1 MDSPAPPPSS
11 GRVSS
16 TRDLTP
22 PHDST
27 ILLAD
32 RYRLER
38 RIGQGGMAEVWVAT
52 DIQLDRRVAVKW
64 LRPALASDP
73 VLAER
78 FRREAIA
85 VAQLNHPNIVAVH
98 DVVEH
103 AGRQAVVMQFVDGKS
118 LRQLLDTQ
126 KRLGPELTIHIG
138 AAVASALDE
147 AHRGGFVHRDVKPGN
162 ILVTS
167 DGRVLLTDFG
177 IAKGLDAAGEDLT
190 SDNVM
195 MGTAK
200 YLSPEQVRGR
210 KLDGRAD
217 IYSLGLVLYEC
228 LAGRVPFLGETDA
241 DTALA
246 RLQRDPTDLNR
257 LRPTLPTGLVDLI
270 HRTLARNPAHRPANG
285 ADLRTALLAVDTA
298 PPPIDRT
305 PSQPIQRQPTPPQLD
320 SEQAGNRS
328 RSALG
333 LSLPSGPLPHR
344 PNIPGEP
351 IAAHPPRG
359 GIDADHTPISPRER
373 PVSRDR
379 TPPAGSSLRGRPA
392 RGLQQNQRTSLIVIL
407 ALLAVAAIVAGIV
420 WVSLQSDS
428 GAGLQPL
435 ATDPTEESLEGDSG
449 NTQSETP
456 SITTPLTTPPATSLT
471 TPSTTT
477 PQSSAPQNPATT
489 PAPATTVPATTIAWG
504 RAEITTVTAWDPEGD
519 GTGENDSLAPLALAG
534 AQPEGGWPT
543 LCYSSQYLGAKDGV
557 GLIVNLNGPAS
568 GTFNYSVFHAPYWVE
583 VFARTSAE
591 RPAALTDWGESLTGT
606 LYSTSPADLSV
617 ILPPG
622 TQSVLVWV
630 REIGR
635 DRVCS
640 RSNPYRGRI
649 GNISFTSS

>member
-1 MDSPAPPPSS
+1 MDSSDSPPST
-11 GRVSS
+11 GRASS

-52 DIQLDRRVAVKW
+52 DVQLDRRVAVKW

-85 VAQLNHPNIVAVH
+85 VAQLNHPNIVSVH

-147 AHRGGFVHRDVKPGN
+147 AHRRGFVHRDVKPGN

-190 SDNVM
+190 SENVM

-217 IYSLGLVLYEC
+217 LYSLGLVLYEC

-257 LRPTLPTGLVDLI
+257 LRPTLPSGLVDLI
-270 HRTLARNPAHRPANG
+270 HRTLARNPAHRPSNG
-285 ADLRTALLAVDTA
+285 AELRAELLAVDTA

-305 PSQPIQRQPTPPQLD
+305 PSQPTWRHPLGERPYSP
-320 SEQAGNRS
+320 AGPSLRS
-328 RSALG
+328 GSVPR
-333 LSLPSGPLPHR
+333 R

-351 IAAHPPRG
+351 ATSGTGLDPDRTPAPPR
-359 GIDADHTPISPRER
+359 DRLVP
-373 PVSRDR
+373 RDR
-379 TPPAGSSLRGRPA
+379 TPPAGSALRGRPA
-392 RGLQQNQRTSLIVIL
+392 RGLQQNQRTSMLVII
-407 ALLAVAAIVAGIV
+407 ALLAVAAIVAGVV
-420 WVSLQSDS
+420 WASMRSDS
-428 GAGLQPL
+428 GSGLQPIG
-435 ATDPTEESLEGDSG
+435 APPSEEIAVGDAGADDQLEDSTPAG
-449 NTQSETP
+449 VAPEEIAAAPTP
-456 SITTPLTTPPATSLT
+456 S
-471 TPSTTT
+471 
-477 PQSSAPQNPATT
+477 
-489 PAPATTVPATTIAWG
+489 TTIAWG
-504 RAEITTVTAWDPEGD
+504 PAEITTITAWDPDGD
-519 GTGENDSLAPLALAG
+519 GSGENDQLARRALAG
-534 AQPEGGWPT
+534 AEPSGGWST
-543 LCYSSQYLGAKDGV
+543 LCYASQYLGAKDGV
-557 GLIVNLNGPAS
+557 GLIINLSGPAS
-568 GTFNYSVFHAPYWVE
+568 GALSYSVFHAPYWVE
-583 VFARTSAE
+583 VFTRTSAE

-606 LYSTSPADLSV
+606 QYSTTATDLSV
-617 ILPPG
+617 TLPAG

-635 DRVCS
+635 DEVCS

-649 GNISFTSS
+649 GNISFTSA